1 MIDHTGS
8 HDFLRYISKE
18 MIPNDLNYWDC
29 LPGGNSPGIFLQAI
43 YWINVGIKILHHH
56 CKSVPLGRS
65 ALLRFPVQVSE
76 VFESAEVEMAIET
89 GPVWI
94 EEGACE

>member
-8 HDFLRYISKE
+8 YDILRYITKE
-18 MIPNDLNYWDC
+18 MIPNDLHYWDD
-29 LPGGNSPGIFLQAI
+29 LPRGNSPGIFCQAI
-43 YWINVGIKILHHH
+43 YQINIGIKILHHH

-65 ALLRFPVQVSE
+65 ALLRFTVQVSE
-76 VFESAEVEMAIET
+76 VFEFAEAETVIET

-94 EEGACE
+94 EEEAWE